1 MDAHVSKGIF
11 VNAVIA
17 DTDHEKRI
25 LDIRPLLVVVR
36 IILPELVA
44 LDRDEALD
52 RR

>member
-1 MDAHVSKGIF
+1 MFLKAF
-11 VNAVIA
+11 FFNAVIA
-17 DTDHEKRI
+17 DTDHEKKRI
-25 LDIRPLLVVVR
+25 LDTRPLLVVVR